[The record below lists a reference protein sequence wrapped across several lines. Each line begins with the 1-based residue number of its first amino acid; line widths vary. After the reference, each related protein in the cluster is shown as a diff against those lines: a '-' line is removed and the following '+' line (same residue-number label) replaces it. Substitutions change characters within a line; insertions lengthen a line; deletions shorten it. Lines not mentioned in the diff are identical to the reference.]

1 MSISMDKIVDVS
13 VEVSNPSSIVSNF
26 NLGLIIGNSTVIFI
40 LKSLI
45 LKLVIRNINILLGKL
60 RW

>member
-26 NLGLIIGNSTVIFI
+26 NLGLIIGNSTVINA
-40 LKSLI
+40 KTRY
-45 LKLVIRNINILLGKL
+45 KEYQY
-60 RW
+60 